1 MAEWHSK
8 MEKVRLEDVRL
19 KRDIDRLKQQL
30 KFHENLLKKHEAEV
44 LMLEEDKV
52 RGSWLRK
59 TRIVRRRRRRNR
71 SSNIGTQLVLQCTY
85 MQAAAVY
92 LAAVFLPPGATGA

>member
-52 RGSWLRK
+52 RGSCLRK

-71 SSNIGTQLVLQCTY
+71 SSNICEQSVLY
-85 MQAAAVY
+85 MYNTRACKLRQY
-92 LAAVFLPPGATGA
+92 I

>member
-1 MAEWHSK
+1 MCAGAQKVAEWHSK

-52 RGSWLRK
+52 GAAA
-59 TRIVRRRRRRNR
+59 
-71 SSNIGTQLVLQCTY
+71 
-85 MQAAAVY
+85 AAAV
-92 LAAVFLPPGATGA
+92 AAAQSLV